1 MNHCIRTALGLAL
14 AAGLL
19 AACVPIPLPSIPGI
33 SRPTTKP
40 PPISDRRIDV
50 NGYCSQTEEDGFR
63 EQATLTV
70 ADNNVSAMQWQLW
83 VGRRGSCQFD
93 LSTFRQTKRRPSIDP
108 RSLQWCP
115 NCRNTLQ
122 SRIGPHRPQRWAEC
136 IEKYRSQPPQC
147 GFQKDKRPLKYTYH
161 WPNRCNRSH
170 RGQSGPWLGTCYW
183 GSHNHCR
190 RLNNQP
196 DMPRRNRCPSRCL
209 PPNCRHTYLDR
220 PPQHK
225 PSC

>member
-93 LSTFRQTKRRPSIDP
+93 LSTFQQTRRRPSIELRERYGNCTLMVWQDP
-108 RSLQWCP
+108 RRVTLAHA
-115 NCRNTLQ
+115 NCEAHCTPGIYEEAWPVMFDPQTGQCARNA
-122 SRIGPHRPQRWAEC
+122 R
-136 IEKYRSQPPQC
+136 
-147 GFQKDKRPLKYTYH
+147 
-161 WPNRCNRSH
+161 
-170 RGQSGPWLGTCYW
+170 
-183 GSHNHCR
+183 
-190 RLNNQP
+190 
-196 DMPRRNRCPSRCL
+196 
-209 PPNCRHTYLDR
+209 
-220 PPQHK
+220 
-225 PSC
+225 